1 MRWILESLGG
11 RNKMRRLLV
20 FSIMLTV
27 SPFVW
32 AQIPSLEVEPLVCL
46 PKDGNRNLEVR
57 TEPTELPEGWGMR
70 TYFRRQDHGNFYYVP
85 TYPYDEDLRP
95 DLLDAD
101 TGKVLI
107 EKYWTQW
114 GVFPKPLDENV
125 SAEYYVSIH
134 NEEGQAVAQSET
146 NIVEVT
152 DDCEVDMVENQRD
165 FAEELVIGETVVDQ
179 QGKKVIW
186 WQCDG
191 MDTRIGVAG
200 DLREDRSCFP
210 AIIWWKNP
218 KLMIPLAVVGIGIT
232 TVIIDDGDETPAS
245 PSTP

>member
-1 MRWILESLGG
+1 
-11 RNKMRRLLV
+11 MRRFFVYFLLFAV
-20 FSIMLTV
+20 APIA
-27 SPFVW
+27 W
-32 AQIPSLEVEPLVCL
+32 AQIPSLEVEPLECL

-57 TEPTELPEGWGMR
+57 TEPTELPDGWEMR
-70 TYFRRQDHGNFYYVP
+70 NYFRRQDHGNFYYVP
-85 TYPYDEDLRP
+85 TYPYEQDQRP

-101 TGKVLI
+101 TGEVLI

-134 NEEGQAVAQSET
+134 NAEGQAVAQSET
-146 NIVEVT
+146 QLVPVT
-152 DDCEVDMVENQRD
+152 DDCDEDMIESQRD
-165 FAEELVIGETVVDQ
+165 FADELVIGETVVDQ

-191 MDTRIGVAG
+191 MDTRIGIAG
-200 DLREDRSCFP
+200 DVREDRSCFP
-210 AIIWWKNP
+210 AIIWWQNP
-218 KLMIPLAVVGIGIT
+218 KLIIPLAVVGVGGIT
-232 TVIIDDGDETPAS
+232 AVIVDDGDETPTS